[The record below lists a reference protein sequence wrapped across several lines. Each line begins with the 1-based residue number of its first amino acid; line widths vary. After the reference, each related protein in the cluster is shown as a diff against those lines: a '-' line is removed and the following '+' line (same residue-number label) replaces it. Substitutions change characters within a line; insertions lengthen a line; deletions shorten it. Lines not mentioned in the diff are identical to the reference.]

1 MSLRKLKKGIAMRY
15 KAVWVDALEEEA
27 PDVRELTVYEQDD
40 WIDTGLL
47 DQDGNRLYK
56 TVKVPLGIK
65 RG

>member
-1 MSLRKLKKGIAMRY
+1 MRY